1 MRAMIERISSA
12 TSVVPKGCLT
22 LDADNSIVTNRMFS
36 GLDYP
41 DKLESFL
48 HKLSGP
54 AGTGR
59 GWAASNS
66 KRTESFVCTVVQ
78 ILRAVVAM

>member
-1 MRAMIERISSA
+1 MHEVPELSRIWALVQRISAA

-22 LDADNSIVTNRMFS
+22 LDADNAIVPNRMFS

-48 HKLSGP
+48 HKLTGP
-54 AGTGR
+54 AGKPGAAHER
-59 GWAASNS
+59 G
-66 KRTESFVCTVVQ
+66 
-78 ILRAVVAM
+78 